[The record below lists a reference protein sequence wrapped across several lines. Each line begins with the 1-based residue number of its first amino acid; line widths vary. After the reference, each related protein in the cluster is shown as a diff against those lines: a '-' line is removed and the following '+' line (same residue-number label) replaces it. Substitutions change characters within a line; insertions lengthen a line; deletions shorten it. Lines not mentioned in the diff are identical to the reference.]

1 MDRHPGGTAATRSL
15 IERAGL
21 APGARIIDLGAGG
34 GDSVRCLRA
43 LGFDA
48 AGIDLAPG
56 PGVLPG
62 DILSPPFPPESFE
75 AALSQCAF
83 LLTGDV
89 PGAFESARR
98 LLVPGGLLMYSD
110 VVPGGEPALRSL
122 ARRGGFEVLSLE
134 DTTDKWR
141 DYYIAAL
148 WRGEAECPPES
159 AKNCRYLAAILKKL

>member
-98 LLVPGGLLMYSD
+98 LLVPGG
-110 VVPGGEPALRSL
+110 EPALRSL

-134 DTTDKWR
+134 DTTDGWR

>member
-98 LLVPGGLLMYSD
+98 LLVPADCSCTPTWS
-110 VVPGGEPALRSL
+110 PGGEPALRSL
-122 ARRGGFEVLSLE
+122 GAQGR
-134 DTTDKWR
+134 
-141 DYYIAAL
+141 I
-148 WRGEAECPPES
+148 
-159 AKNCRYLAAILKKL
+159 

>member
-34 GDSVRCLRA
+34 GDAVRCLRA

-89 PGAFESARR
+89 PGALASAHR
-98 LLVPGGLLMYSD
+98 LLRPGGVL
-110 VVPGGEPALRSL
+110 ALALYYGKENGYDEKNAVISYLKSL
-122 ARRGGFEVLSLE
+122 NDRAFTVLACDWLNRKN
-134 DTTDKWR
+134 D
-141 DYYIAAL
+141 
-148 WRGEAECPPES
+148 PPLPIFVWKE
-159 AKNCRYLAAILKKL
+159 